1 MKSSLNSCQLHGT
14 SSQKK
19 KMKRVET
26 EGKGMN
32 CWISLAWEI
41 LGRKHDEN
49 LIKKSRQIHFLPR
62 NLSCT
67 QLPLA
72 HNLPFQP
79 FSIVFPWF
87 YHFFF
92 VPYPY
97 QTFISAPSIRFPGFS
112 FPLSVSIK
120 VVAASFTSAWFPSIC
135 PLQKTNNVCV
145 RTQETCLCI
154 YSKFKV
160 LLCKNEEKLK
170 KIFHKYT
177 KLFFLWLIIHSN
189 I

>member
-1 MKSSLNSCQLHGT
+1 LNIFGMRDTGKKTWWKSYKEIKTDPFSSQKPLMHTTST
-14 SSQKK
+14 SSQSPLPALL
-19 KMKRVET
+19 
-26 EGKGMN
+26 N
-32 CWISLAWEI
+32 C
-41 LGRKHDEN
+41 
-49 LIKKSRQIHFLPR
+49 
-62 NLSCT
+62 
-67 QLPLA
+67 LPLV
-72 HNLPFQP
+72 L
-79 FSIVFPWF
+79 SL
-87 YHFFF
+87 FF

-160 LLCKNEEKLK
+160 LLCENEEKLK
-170 KIFHKYT
+170 KIFPILNYDINT
-177 KLFFLWLIIHSN
+177 
-189 I
+189 